1 MVERSGGGDCWEPCL
16 RRKSLEQSGV
26 SGGCLG
32 SCEVSWR
39 RGCDIEGVRLEIE
52 SGRKGVLED
61 ASQFF
66 FEWDPK
72 VMLETVGLRWDATF
86 GRFLVSN

>member
-1 MVERSGGGDCWEPCL
+1 MAEEIAGSLVLGGNLWNSRESGE
-16 RRKSLEQSGV
+16 GV
-26 SGGCLG
+26 SGAARSHGVEG
-32 SCEVSWR
+32 V
-39 RGCDIEGVRLEIE
+39 IEGVRLEIE

-86 GRFLVSN
+86 GRCLVSN